1 LARRTPK
8 VITTRERL
16 LEAAGDTFVARG
28 FAATGVDH
36 IVERAG
42 TTRGAFYYYFASK
55 GDVATDLQREL
66 WGAVAERVQG
76 LWNPDI
82 DMITKFRQAI
92 AAYFG
97 ALADLGT
104 QADFLRQS
112 LVDPVLQ
119 VTGSDAWD
127 WGVSLIS
134 GLLVEGMDL
143 GEIAPCDPDASA
155 RLLTEVFEL
164 ATFQSLSGEDL
175 TDTVAVIEAL
185 IDCLVPE

>member
-1 LARRTPK
+1 LARRTPR
-8 VITTRERL
+8 VTTTRERL
-16 LEAAGDTFVARG
+16 LEAAGDAFADRG

-55 GDVATDLQREL
+55 GDVASDLQQEL
-66 WGAVAERVQG
+66 WGSVAERVQS
-76 LWNPDI
+76 LWNPEI

-104 QADFLRQS
+104 QADFLRQGF
-112 LVDPVLQ
+112 VDPTLRVS
-119 VTGSDAWD
+119 GGDAWD
-127 WGVSLIS
+127 WGVALIG
-134 GLLVEGMDL
+134 GLLVEGIDR
-143 GEIAPCDPDASA
+143 GEIAPCDPEASA

-164 ATFQSLSGEDL
+164 ATYQSLSGEDL
-175 TDTVAVIEAL
+175 TDTIGVIEAL
-185 IDCLVPE
+185 IDCLVPV

>member
-1 LARRTPK
+1 MT
-8 VITTRERL
+8 TTRERL
-16 LEAAGDTFVARG
+16 LEAAGDAFVARG

-55 GDVATDLQREL
+55 GDVATDLQQEL
-66 WGAVAERVQG
+66 WSSVAERVQG
-76 LWNPDI
+76 MWNPEI

-97 ALADLGT
+97 ALADLGA

-112 LVDPVLQ
+112 FVDPTLQ
-119 VTGSDAWD
+119 VSGGDSWN
-127 WGVSLIS
+127 WGVALIRD
-134 GLLVEGMDL
+134 LLVEGMDR
-143 GEIAPCDPDASA
+143 GEISSCDPSASA

-175 TDTVAVIEAL
+175 TDTLGVIEAL
-185 IDCLVPE
+185 IDCLVPV